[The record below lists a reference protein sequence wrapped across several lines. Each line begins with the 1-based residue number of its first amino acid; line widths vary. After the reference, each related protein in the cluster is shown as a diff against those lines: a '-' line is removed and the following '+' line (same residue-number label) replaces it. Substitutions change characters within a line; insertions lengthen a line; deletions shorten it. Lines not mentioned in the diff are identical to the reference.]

1 MRSNVNRRSFLGAVG
16 AGAMAAMLPESGR
29 GSVEAR
35 TVPPNIASSND
46 KPAPKAIVF
55 DTFGTVV
62 DWRGSIIKEGTAWGK
77 AKNIN
82 VDWAH
87 FADRWR
93 DGYFPSLEKVRKGEI
108 PWTTLDVL
116 NRRLLEGVLD
126 EFKITG
132 LTEEEKDHWNRV
144 WHRLDPWPDSLPGLT
159 RLKKKFIIA
168 PLSNG
173 NFSLLTNMAKHAG
186 IPWDAILSAELA
198 KHYKPDRESYLT
210 AATLFGLKPGE
221 VMMGAAHA
229 NDLDAARS
237 FGLKTGFVYRP
248 NEHGPGGVADKAAAG
263 QYDVVAKDMVDLAT
277 QLGA

>member
-1 MRSNVNRRSFLGAVG
+1 MQSAPGPWRQYFLRIGEAAGLSRRAHRLAIQHGPFKWR
-16 AGAMAAMLPESGR
+16 GR
-29 GSVEAR
+29 
-35 TVPPNIASSND
+35 
-46 KPAPKAIVF
+46 APKAIVF

-77 AKNIN
+77 AKGIQ

-144 WHRLDPWPDSLPGLT
+144 WHRLDPWPYSLPGL
-159 RLKKKFIIA
+159 RLA
-168 PLSNG
+168 
-173 NFSLLTNMAKHAG
+173 
-186 IPWDAILSAELA
+186 
-198 KHYKPDRESYLT
+198 
-210 AATLFGLKPGE
+210 
-221 VMMGAAHA
+221 
-229 NDLDAARS
+229 
-237 FGLKTGFVYRP
+237 
-248 NEHGPGGVADKAAAG
+248 
-263 QYDVVAKDMVDLAT
+263 
-277 QLGA
+277 